1 MLRIISALLIIFS
14 SLCFS
19 AGAVADDKG
28 LELSPD
34 APDRHVVVAGD
45 TLWGIASKFLKDP
58 YRWNELWKRNADDV
72 KNPHRIYPGQV
83 IVLDRSGTEPQLRLL
98 NTVKVQPQVRIED
111 TKKAIAAIPQ
121 QVIEPFL
128 TQPLVADETSLDG
141 APRIVGIKED
151 RVIAGSG
158 DVVYA
163 LGGKANT
170 RLWQVFR
177 PGKALVDPET
187 KDVLGFEAILLGT
200 ASLVQQ
206 GDPAVFQ
213 ISNARQEIGRDD
225 RLMPAPHPDIV
236 SYPQRAP
243 GAKIA
248 GRVISVY
255 GGGLAGS
262 SYSVIAIS
270 KGKKDGVEVGHV
282 LALLGAGRQIEDR
295 YRDVKTTL
303 TLPEEHKGLIYVFRV
318 FDRVSYALVMQT
330 SRQVE
335 VGDVVR
341 NP

>member
-19 AGAVADDKG
+19 AGAVADDTG

-58 YRWNELWKRNADDV
+58 YRWTELWKLNADDV

-83 IVLDRSGTEPQLRLL
+83 IVLDRTGTEPQLRLE
-98 NTVKVQPQVRIED
+98 TIKVQPQVRIDE
-111 TKKAIAAIPQ
+111 TRQAIPAIPQ

-128 TQPLVADETSLDG
+128 TQPLVADASALDG
-141 APRIVGIKED
+141 APRIVAIKED

-163 LGGKANT
+163 LGGKSDT
-170 RLWQVFR
+170 KLWQVFR
-177 PGKALVDPET
+177 PGKALVDPDT
-187 KDVLGFEAILLGT
+187 KEVLGFEAILLGT

-243 GAKIA
+243 AAKIA

-255 GGGLAGS
+255 GGSLAGS
-262 SYSVIAIS
+262 RYSIIAVS
-270 KGKKDGVEVGHV
+270 RGKKDGVELGHV
-282 LALLGAGRQIEDR
+282 LALFGAGRQIEDR
-295 YRDVKTTL
+295 YRDVKTTV
-303 TLPEEHKGLIYVFRV
+303 TLPEERKGLIYVFRV
-318 FDRVSYALVMQT
+318 FDRVSYALIMQT

-335 VGDVVR
+335 IGDAVR